1 MTTSVLGVSAASPRA
16 RVRGV
21 AEALPPGE
29 RVLWEGAPQPRA
41 LTRHLLFIRPITA
54 YFAVMVAWWIA
65 AQPASVTGL
74 AFWGPLASQVALVGL
89 VLLGARGLGAWIASA
104 TTYAITDR
112 RLVMRI
118 GIVFPITVNIPLAY
132 VHGAQLR
139 TFADG
144 TGQIALQLD
153 PKEKLA
159 WVVLFPHVRSWRIG
173 RPEPLLRGLGDPT
186 AVGAILRRATL
197 GETDA

>member
-1 MTTSVLGVSAASPRA
+1 MTTSVLGVSMASPRA

-29 RVLWEGAPQPRA
+29 RVLWEGAPEPRA
-41 LTRHLLFIRPITA
+41 LTRHLLFIRPVTA
-54 YFAVMVAWWIA
+54 YFALMVTWWVV
-65 AQPASVTGL
+65 AQPASVRGA
-74 AFWGPLASQVALVGL
+74 AFWGPLVLQILLVALV
-89 VLLGARGLGAWIASA
+89 LGGAVGLGRWIANA

-118 GIVFPITVNIPLAY
+118 GVVFPITVNIPLAY
-132 VHGAQLR
+132 VQGAQLR

-144 TGQIALQLD
+144 TGQIAVQLD

-159 WVVLFPHVRSWRIG
+159 WVVLFPHVRSWRFG
-173 RPEPLLRGLGDPT
+173 RPEPLLRGLGDPA
-186 AVGAILRRATL
+186 AVGTVLRQATL
-197 GETDA
+197 GEGA

>member
-1 MTTSVLGVSAASPRA
+1 MTTSVLGVSMASPRA

-29 RVLWEGAPQPRA
+29 RVLWEGAPEPRA
-41 LTRHLLFIRPITA
+41 LTRHLLFIRPVTA
-54 YFAVMVAWWIA
+54 YFALMVTWWIV
-65 AQPASVTGL
+65 AQPASVRGA
-74 AFWGPLASQVALVGL
+74 AFWGPLALQLLLVALV
-89 VLLGARGLGAWIASA
+89 LGGALGLGRWIANA

-118 GIVFPITVNIPLAY
+118 GVIFPITVNIPLAY
-132 VHGAQLR
+132 VQGAQLR

-144 TGQIALQLD
+144 TGQIAIQLD

-159 WVVLFPHVRSWRIG
+159 WVVLFPHVRSWRFG
-173 RPEPLLRGLGDPT
+173 RPEPLLRGLGDPA
-186 AVGAILRRATL
+186 AVGAVLRQATL
-197 GETDA
+197 GEAS